1 MLIDEIQ
8 KNFVE
13 AFKSHDSFKANL
25 LNMIKSAVQYKV
37 IDLRE
42 KKAEL
47 TDEMVMQIIQSEIKK
62 RKEAIDLYKK
72 GNRLDLAEK
81 EEKEIILLSIYLPKP
96 LTEDEI
102 RNRIKE
108 FIISAKAV
116 NKKDFG
122 AVMKLAN
129 QALRGKADGMLIKT
143 IVEELLDDAS
153 KETTDNQSQ

>member
-42 KKAEL
+42 KQTEL
-47 TDEMVMQIIQSEIKK
+47 TDEMVIQIIQSEIKK

-81 EEKEIILLSIYLPKP
+81 EEKEIILLSIYLPQP

-108 FIISAKAV
+108 FIISTKATS
-116 NKKDFG
+116 KKDFG

-143 IVEELLDDAS
+143 IVEELLDEAS
-153 KETTDNQSQ
+153 KEITDNQSR